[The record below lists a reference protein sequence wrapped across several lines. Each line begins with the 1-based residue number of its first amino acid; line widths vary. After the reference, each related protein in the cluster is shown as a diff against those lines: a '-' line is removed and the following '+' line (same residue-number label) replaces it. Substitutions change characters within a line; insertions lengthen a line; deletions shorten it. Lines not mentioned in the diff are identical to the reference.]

1 MCDCYMD
8 YCANCKRPIPMH
20 LGDFRTKRFEV
31 QVFCWECWPL
41 VKRKYEGKR
50 YVVWEI
56 SDISAD
62 LKEEHSQLYE
72 RDKRFL
78 GKFVVVVAL
87 TENAW
92 ENWRVNHPNLFLN
105 LQPRRSPDVATAQFE
120 EEKSFTIEADK
131 LETGKLVEIERGLFA
146 LKSEDGSVEIYRAME
161 EQ

>member
-1 MCDCYMD
+1 
-8 YCANCKRPIPMH
+8 MH
-20 LGDFRTKRFEV
+20 LGGFRTARFEV

-62 LKEEHSQLYE
+62 LKEEHSRLYE

-78 GKFVVVVAL
+78 GQFVVVVAL

-105 LQPRRSPDVATAQFE
+105 LQPRRSLDVAAAQFEANE

-131 LETGKLVEIERGLFA
+131 LETGKLIEVERGLFA
-146 LKSEDGSVEIYRAME
+146 LKSEDGAVEIYRAME